1 MLGVCQLKQKK
12 PPDVVKAMEELLNK
26 IGIPKQLYSDQE
38 GAFNNESCIRLIN
51 KHKIKHIMV
60 VGSAHTIERFN
71 RTLKENIQTRLDA
84 MGLDRDKWVSQLEPI
99 INKYN
104 NTEHRTI
111 QMTPNQAKK
120 EGNKLMVS
128 FNLWNN
134 AKRNRKYP
142 DLKVGDDVRVAIKK
156 DSKTKGYMPK
166 WSIEKYKITFIKNN
180 DYMINDGKRK
190 VYVRHE
196 LLNI

>member
-1 MLGVCQLKQKK
+1 MPIKTKT
-12 PPDVVKAMEELLNK
+12 PDVVKAMEELLNK

-38 GAFNNESCIRLIN
+38 GAFNNESFIRLMN

-134 AKRNRKYP
+134 AERNRKYP
-142 DLKVGDDVRVAIKK
+142 DLKSGR
-156 DSKTKGYMPK
+156 
-166 WSIEKYKITFIKNN
+166 
-180 DYMINDGKRK
+180 
-190 VYVRHE
+190 
-196 LLNI
+196 

>member
-1 MLGVCQLKQKK
+1 
-12 PPDVVKAMEELLNK
+12 MEELLNK
-26 IGIPKQLYSDQE
+26 IRIPKQLYSDQE
-38 GAFNNESCIRLIN
+38 GAFNNESFIRLMN

-166 WSIEKYKITFIKNN
+166 WSIEKHKITFIKNN

-196 LLNI
+196 LLKI